1 MKCYSITLLTITIAF
16 NLVLIS
22 NLNMLKQT
30 QGNLTPL
37 VQEFQMTLHCADNK
51 TVLSLFPDHAL
62 KIRATVMAQQIYVTK
77 LMYQ

>member
-1 MKCYSITLLTITIAF
+1 
-16 NLVLIS
+16 
-22 NLNMLKQT
+22 MLKQT
-30 QGNLTPL
+30 EGNLTPL

-51 TVLSLFPDHAL
+51 TVLSLFSDHAL